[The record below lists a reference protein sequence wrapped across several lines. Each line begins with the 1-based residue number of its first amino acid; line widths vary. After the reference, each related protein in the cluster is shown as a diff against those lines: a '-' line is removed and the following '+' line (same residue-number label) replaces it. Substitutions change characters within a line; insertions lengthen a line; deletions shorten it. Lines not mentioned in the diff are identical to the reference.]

1 MIPRELPDNEIHADE
16 LADVIAEIKA
26 MAAEEPDMTDEEYD
40 RETDRRNE
48 AAREN
53 WEGRQE

>member
-1 MIPRELPDNEIHADE
+1 MIHREMADHEIHADE

-48 AAREN
+48 EARER
-53 WEGRQE
+53 WIERQG

>member
-1 MIPRELPDNEIHADE
+1 MMNRELPDHEIHADE

-53 WEGRQE
+53 WEGRQN